1 MLPTGTESLLQI
13 AQVLKSNGTDGQLLL
28 GLRDIMPEDIDLKEP
43 VFIVFDGLPVPF
55 FILSMSER
63 GKNRILVH
71 LNDVLS
77 LEDAE
82 ELVGKEVYVSSETY
96 QSEDDG
102 IPALIGWTL
111 ADGDGN
117 AVGTI
122 SDYEDIPGNTCLYVN
137 TPDGRTVL
145 VPLHEDLVAGMDEK
159 ARILRMNL
167 PDGLI

>member
-82 ELVGKEVYVSSETY
+82 EFVGKEVYVSSETY

-102 IPALIGWTL
+102 IPALFGWTL
-111 ADGDGN
+111 ADGDGQT
-117 AVGTI
+117 VGTI

>member
-111 ADGDGN
+111 ADRDGN